1 MRQFWPLLRVLAG
14 VAILAVLAVR
24 LGTDAVVAGF
34 RAITIEAVLAALG
47 LGLLTTV
54 VSAAR
59 WCLVARGLGL
69 RLPLAVAVTDCY
81 RALFLNSVLPA
92 GVLGDVHRA
101 VGYGRQ
107 IGDVGRGV
115 RVVALERVTGQAAV
129 VLVGVGVLL
138 AAQPKLLTAAAG
150 GLVPERPLAVA
161 LLLALAVALV
171 ALGTID
177 AGPRTRRIR
186 RALRAG
192 LADARAG
199 VFSRG
204 IWPGLVALSVAALAG
219 YLALFVVAARA
230 AGSVATLGQLL
241 PLLVLGLL
249 AMALPLNVGGWGPRE
264 GVTAV
269 AFGTAG
275 LGATQGLTTAVVYGV
290 LSLIACLPG
299 AVVLLLPRPTPAE
312 LPPALVVERS
322 SR

>member
-1 MRQFWPLLRVLAG
+1 MRQFWPLLRTLAG
-14 VAILAVLAVR
+14 VAILAALAVR

-34 RAITIEAVLAALG
+34 RAITVEAVLAALG

-59 WCLVARGLGL
+59 WCMVARGLGL

-161 LLLALAVALV
+161 LLARP
-171 ALGTID
+171 GRR
-177 AGPRTRRIR
+177 AGGAGDDRTRGRAR
-186 RALRAG
+186 AGSARALRAG

-204 IWPGLVALSVAALAG
+204 IWPGLVLPVGRRRSPATSRCSSSLPVPPGPSPRSASYSRCWYSVCW
-219 YLALFVVAARA
+219 RWPCRSTWA
-230 AGSVATLGQLL
+230 AGVRGR
-241 PLLVLGLL
+241 G
-249 AMALPLNVGGWGPRE
+249 
-264 GVTAV
+264 
-269 AFGTAG
+269 
-275 LGATQGLTTAVVYGV
+275 
-290 LSLIACLPG
+290 
-299 AVVLLLPRPTPAE
+299 
-312 LPPALVVERS
+312 
-322 SR
+322 